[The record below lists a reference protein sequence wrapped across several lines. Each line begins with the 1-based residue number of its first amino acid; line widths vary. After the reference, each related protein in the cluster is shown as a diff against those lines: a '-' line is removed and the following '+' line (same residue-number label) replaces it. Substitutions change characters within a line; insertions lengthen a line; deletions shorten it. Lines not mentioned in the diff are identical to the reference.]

1 MTVKELM
8 ENLKRLDEEKQNY
21 EVCIFN
27 GVYIVIHP
35 KGDYSQCYAPC
46 YH

>member
-1 MTVKELM
+1 MTVKELI
-8 ENLKRLDEEKQNY
+8 EKLKEFSEEKQNY

-35 KGDYSQCYAPC
+35 KAVKLWQN
-46 YH
+46 